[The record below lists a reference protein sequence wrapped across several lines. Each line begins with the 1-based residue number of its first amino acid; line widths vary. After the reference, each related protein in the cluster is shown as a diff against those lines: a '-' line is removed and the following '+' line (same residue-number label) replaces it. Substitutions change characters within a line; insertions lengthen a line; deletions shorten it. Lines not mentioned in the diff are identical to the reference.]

1 MSPAPRRPRSSAP
14 RGSPSRSGSAVAFSR
29 SSGRAMSEAPPPP
42 PSSSSNR
49 PLPEAPRDTGSQ
61 TARTER
67 ATFTFLPRGRVP
79 ELHLRAGGL
88 MVSAEGVRAAT
99 RASMGGDAFVCVS
112 FAACGAATPPLV
124 SRAIDTLVYTRLPP
138 EPSAELVPNL
148 QTDAPLLPLS
158 AGYERL
164 MQLLETG
171 PADEL
176 SVAVTL
182 CEAASGARL
191 ATGKLPIAI
200 LLATERR
207 GADAEISETLP
218 LTAPAG
224 GPPLATLQ
232 LTVRSEWGCRRRVRP
247 ATCLPR
253 RPPAAVSRSWH
264 RPPKDY
270 IVITAVSGSPETE
283 DPHVLPVG
291 VRPPPC
297 VAGSWP
303 REVRAVG

>member
-1 MSPAPRRPRSSAP
+1 
-14 RGSPSRSGSAVAFSR
+14 
-29 SSGRAMSEAPPPP
+29 
-42 PSSSSNR
+42 
-49 PLPEAPRDTGSQ
+49 
-61 TARTER
+61 
-67 ATFTFLPRGRVP
+67 
-79 ELHLRAGGL
+79 
-88 MVSAEGVRAAT
+88 
-99 RASMGGDAFVCVS
+99 
-112 FAACGAATPPLV
+112 
-124 SRAIDTLVYTRLPP
+124 
-138 EPSAELVPNL
+138 
-148 QTDAPLLPLS
+148 
-158 AGYERL
+158 

-270 IVITAVSGSPETE
+270 IVVTAVSGSPETE
-283 DPHVLPVG
+283 DPPVLPVG

>member
-1 MSPAPRRPRSSAP
+1 
-14 RGSPSRSGSAVAFSR
+14 
-29 SSGRAMSEAPPPP
+29 
-42 PSSSSNR
+42 
-49 PLPEAPRDTGSQ
+49 
-61 TARTER
+61 
-67 ATFTFLPRGRVP
+67 
-79 ELHLRAGGL
+79 

-99 RASMGGDAFVCVS
+99 RASMSGDAFVCVS

-158 AGYERL
+158 AGCLAPLSPARSRIATTTLPSTCTCCLEWSRKRLGLLDGPMAMPAGSPVPPQRSPPVPRYERL

-270 IVITAVSGSPETE
+270 IVITTVSGSPETE